1 MKKILAIIL
10 WIIGVILLWLAT
22 LLYPSI
28 SLLIPFPEIY
38 LMNTFY
44 TVLALGIIYIIFKVI
59 IEEAIIKRI
68 KETKTKYSFK
78 KVVSILY
85 IFAFLIVLTTIWIE
99 QPETLFVAYG
109 VVGAGIAISLQDLFK
124 SLAGGIIIYVNRIYS
139 VGDRIEIKSTVGD
152 VIDVHILYTTI
163 LEIQGWVG
171 GDQPTG
177 RLAVIPNSYVLT
189 DTVYNFTKDHN
200 FIWDEMMLP
209 ITYDSDWKEAYDKI
223 LSICKEVTINTVKE
237 AENEIA
243 QLEELYYMGKR
254 NVEPN
259 IFLKLTDNWLSFN
272 IRYVT
277 EVRKRRILRH
287 TLSKKIL
294 EEIQKSEN
302 IKIASATID
311 IVGFPEVQLEQKS

>member
-1 MKKILAIIL
+1 MKKIFVIIA
-10 WIIGVILLWLAT
+10 WIISSALLWFAILI
-22 LLYPSI
+22 YPSI
-28 SLLIPFPEIY
+28 ALLIAFPEIY
-38 LMNTFY
+38 LLNAFL
-44 TVLALGIIYIIFKVI
+44 TVLAFGIIYIIFKVI
-59 IEEAIIKRI
+59 IEEAVVKRI

-85 IFAFLIVLTTIWIE
+85 ILAFLVVLTTIWIE
-99 QPETLFVAYG
+99 QPQTLFVAYG
-109 VVGAGIAISLQDLFK
+109 VVGAGIAIALQDLFK

-139 VGDRIEIKSTVGD
+139 VGDRIEIKSIVGD

-171 GDQPTG
+171 GDQATG
-177 RLAVIPNSYVLT
+177 RLAIIPNSYVLS

-200 FIWDEMMLP
+200 FIWDEMMIP
-209 ITYDSDWKEAYDKI
+209 ITYDSDWKEAYDII
-223 LSICKEVTINTVKE
+223 LSICKEVTMNTVKE
-237 AENEIA
+237 AEKEIA

-254 NVEPN
+254 NAEPN

-277 EVRKRRILRH
+277 EVRKRRITRH

-311 IVGFPEVQLEQKS
+311 IVGFPEVKLEQKS